1 MDLKQLQYFVTC
13 AQTGSVSE
21 AAKILYSTQPSVSKV
36 VKALEDSLGMQL
48 FERLPRGIRLTP
60 QGSQVYRYA
69 CKIVGEV
76 TKLEAMADHG
86 MTKWLR
92 ISANPSSWF
101 ATHFVDFYNEN
112 YDRNYHFQIYTAGVR
127 TVMERVRDYLDDVGF
142 VYILERQ
149 KEDFFYEL
157 SRNDRNYHFQ
167 IYTAGVRTVME
178 RVRDYLDDVGFVYI
192 LERQKED
199 FFYELSRN
207 RMEFIPLH
215 ETEAIVYP
223 GGKSFLY
230 GTEKESLSY
239 EELDGVRL
247 VQNYQDEFFD
257 IGAAENK
264 ESFSWKGLDISVIT
278 NSDYIMESEE
288 LDGVRLVQNY
298 QDEFFDIGAAE
309 NKESFSWKGLD
320 ISVITNSDYI
330 MERLLKNSDVANI
343 SGSYLSENKKDTLPG
358 IPLKMEGSRVIFGY
372 VRHRG
377 EEMDSSLKEFICFLE
392 ERIGSGK

>member
-1 MDLKQLQYFVTC
+1 MDLKQLQYFVAC

-60 QGSQVYRYA
+60 QGSQIYRYA

-101 ATHFVDFYNEN
+101 ATQFVDFYNEN
-112 YDRNYHFQIYTAGVR
+112 YDRNYHFQV
-127 TVMERVRDYLDDVGF
+127 
-142 VYILERQ
+142 
-149 KEDFFYEL
+149 
-157 SRNDRNYHFQ
+157 
-167 IYTAGVRTVME
+167 YTAGVRTVME

-223 GGKSFLY
+223 GGKSSLY

-257 IGAAENK
+257 IGASEN
-264 ESFSWKGLDISVIT
+264 
-278 NSDYIMESEE
+278 
-288 LDGVRLVQNY
+288 Q
-298 QDEFFDIGAAE
+298 
-309 NKESFSWKGLD
+309 ESFSWKGLD

-343 SGSYLSENKKDTLPG
+343 SGSYLSESKKDTLPG

>member
-1 MDLKQLQYFVTC
+1 MDLKQLQYFVAC

-101 ATHFVDFYNEN
+101 ATQFVDFYNEN
-112 YDRNYHFQIYTAGVR
+112 YDRNYHFQV
-127 TVMERVRDYLDDVGF
+127 
-142 VYILERQ
+142 
-149 KEDFFYEL
+149 
-157 SRNDRNYHFQ
+157 
-167 IYTAGVRTVME
+167 YTAGVRTVME

-223 GGKSFLY
+223 GGKSSLY

-257 IGAAENK
+257 IGASEN
-264 ESFSWKGLDISVIT
+264 
-278 NSDYIMESEE
+278 
-288 LDGVRLVQNY
+288 Q
-298 QDEFFDIGAAE
+298 
-309 NKESFSWKGLD
+309 ESFSWKGLD

-358 IPLKMEGSRVIFGY
+358 IPLKMEGNRVIFGY

>member
-101 ATHFVDFYNEN
+101 ATQFVDFYNEN

-127 TVMERVRDYLDDVGF
+127 TVMERVRDYLDDVG
-142 VYILERQ
+142 V
-149 KEDFFYEL
+149 
-157 SRNDRNYHFQ
+157 
-167 IYTAGVRTVME
+167 
-178 RVRDYLDDVGFVYI
+178 VYI

-239 EELDGVRL
+239 G
-247 VQNYQDEFFD
+247 
-257 IGAAENK
+257 
-264 ESFSWKGLDISVIT
+264 
-278 NSDYIMESEE
+278 E

>member
-1 MDLKQLQYFVTC
+1 
-13 AQTGSVSE
+13 
-21 AAKILYSTQPSVSKV
+21 
-36 VKALEDSLGMQL
+36 MQL

-101 ATHFVDFYNEN
+101 ATQFVDFYNEN
-112 YDRNYHFQIYTAGVR
+112 Y
-127 TVMERVRDYLDDVGF
+127 
-142 VYILERQ
+142 
-149 KEDFFYEL
+149 
-157 SRNDRNYHFQ
+157 DRNYHFQ

-223 GGKSFLY
+223 GGKSSLY

-257 IGAAENK
+257 IGASEN
-264 ESFSWKGLDISVIT
+264 
-278 NSDYIMESEE
+278 
-288 LDGVRLVQNY
+288 Q
-298 QDEFFDIGAAE
+298 
-309 NKESFSWKGLD
+309 ESFSWKGLD

>member
-1 MDLKQLQYFVTC
+1 
-13 AQTGSVSE
+13 
-21 AAKILYSTQPSVSKV
+21 
-36 VKALEDSLGMQL
+36 MQL

-101 ATHFVDFYNEN
+101 ATQFVDFYNEN
-112 YDRNYHFQIYTAGVR
+112 YDRNYHFQV
-127 TVMERVRDYLDDVGF
+127 
-142 VYILERQ
+142 
-149 KEDFFYEL
+149 
-157 SRNDRNYHFQ
+157 
-167 IYTAGVRTVME
+167 YTAGVRTVME

-223 GGKSFLY
+223 GGKSSLY

-257 IGAAENK
+257 IGASEN
-264 ESFSWKGLDISVIT
+264 
-278 NSDYIMESEE
+278 
-288 LDGVRLVQNY
+288 Q
-298 QDEFFDIGAAE
+298 
-309 NKESFSWKGLD
+309 ESFSWKGLD

-377 EEMDSSLKEFICFLE
+377 EEMDSSLKEFICYLE